1 MSYQAP
7 QDYPALPSISIPS
20 ALLGDDLK
28 SFRGGKSTTR
38 QLQAASGSSTAPSSS
53 ILFNIPAEPYGYIKS
68 NSMMLRGKVTL
79 TGAGAAGTVW
89 SFAGQTTNTAAV
101 ATDVNGGAGG
111 AASLFSRFTLTLP
124 GGAQTSY
131 GQANYYRNAVIPH
144 ALSAEYFND
153 LRQLESAGLVKN
165 YTTDVATNKVCW
177 FTTTVDIPCLN
188 SQQSL
193 PLLLMSGGLSL
204 EIVTAPLNEAFYC
217 IGAATITNY
226 AISDLSLIYEVVNVT
241 PEFKAGLVAA
251 KAQSPYLIHCND
263 RMCLGPLTFAGT
275 TRLNVGLGLS
285 SMKGVVFTSMLTDS
299 ISAVADKPKIFTNN
313 GMVNFALYNN
323 GQLFS
328 IPTITSDDLCFSEMQ
343 RCLGRIN
350 DSNITSLLPAQVN
363 TVTTNRRNNYN
374 LGQFLAGSSCETID
388 DWSFSS
394 QGVPCDQLALEITCG
409 TQTADQWQGIIA
421 AAAANLYIFVFY
433 DSILVI
439 NPDGTCQIRK

>member
-1 MSYQAP
+1 MMS
-7 QDYPALPSISIPS
+7 
-20 ALLGDDLK
+20 
-28 SFRGGKSTTR
+28 
-38 QLQAASGSSTAPSSS
+38 
-53 ILFNIPAEPYGYIKS
+53 LFSGYIKS
-68 NSMMLRGKVTL
+68 NSMMLRGQVNL
-79 TGAGAAGTVW
+79 TGTGGGTGVW
-89 SFAGQTTNTAAV
+89 SFAGQSTNTAA
-101 ATDVNGGAGG
+101 AAADVVGGAGG

-124 GGAQTSY
+124 GGAQVSY

-165 YTTDVATNKVCW
+165 YTTDVTTNKTCW

-204 EIVTAPLNEAFYC
+204 EIVTAAVNEAFYC
-217 IGAATITNY
+217 IAGGATCNITTY
-226 AISDLSLIYEVVNVT
+226 EIKELALIYEVVQVT

-263 RMCLGPLTFAGT
+263 RLSLGPLTFGGT

-285 SMKGVVFTSMLTDS
+285 SMKGVVFTSMLVDS
-299 ISAVADKPKIFTNN
+299 TSAVVDKPKVFTNN
-313 GMVNFALYNN
+313 GMLNFAMYNN

-350 DSNITSLLPAQVN
+350 DSNITSLLAPVVN

-409 TQTADQWQGIIA
+409 TQTADRWQGIVTA
-421 AAAANLYIFVFY
+421 AASNLYIFVFY

>member
-1 MSYQAP
+1 MMSLSP
-7 QDYPALPSISIPS
+7 
-20 ALLGDDLK
+20 
-28 SFRGGKSTTR
+28 
-38 QLQAASGSSTAPSSS
+38 
-53 ILFNIPAEPYGYIKS
+53 GYIKS
-68 NSMMLRGKVTL
+68 NSMMLRGNVVI
-79 TGAGAAGTVW
+79 TGAGGAAAVW
-89 SFAGQTTNTAAV
+89 SFAGQATNTAAS
-101 ATDVNGGAGG
+101 ATDVLGGAGG

-124 GGAQTSY
+124 GGAQSSY
-131 GQANYYRNAVIPH
+131 GQANYYRNAVVPH

-165 YTTDVATNKVCW
+165 YTTDVVTNKNCW

-204 EIVTAPLNEAFYC
+204 EIVTAAVNEAFYC
-217 IGAATITNY
+217 IAGTATATITSY
-226 AISDLSLIYEVVNVT
+226 EIKDLALIYEIVNVT

-251 KAQSPYLIHCND
+251 KSQSPYLIHCND
-263 RMCLGPLTFAGT
+263 RLCLGPLTFGGT

-285 SMKGVVFTSMLTDS
+285 SMKGVVFTSMLVDS
-299 ISAVADKPKIFTNN
+299 ISAVVDKPKVFTNN
-313 GMVNFALYNN
+313 GMTNFALYNN

-328 IPTITSDDLCFSEMQ
+328 IPTITSDDLCFSEMN

-350 DSNITSLLPAQVN
+350 DSNISSLLFSVVN

-374 LGQFLAGSSCETID
+374 LGQFLAGSTCETID

-409 TQTADQWQGIIA
+409 AQTADKWQGIVT
-421 AAAANLYIFVFY
+421 AAAANLYVWVFY